1 MTPVVFLAALGF
13 VALGGLA
20 WITTPL
26 LRETAR
32 RLHPRS
38 HGLSDDVQRSLNL
51 MDDLDLEQLRGSVSD
66 AEHAELTA
74 ELRQQAALALDAQ
87 QRGRARAAAQ
97 VEALVSDRPTARASA
112 TPATP
117 SPAAVRRP
125 VLWLLTAATLVGGLV
140 AIVLVVTLGA
150 RQGVANQ
157 TAVGNVGVAA
167 ITAAA
172 VSPADPEIL
181 VAAHPSGLQVSRDA
195 AATWQSA
202 EFPRTTRWVATTPTG
217 FVALTDDGPFRGD
230 NLATGWTPWA
240 ASLDLVH
247 LASGRQSGRLVGID
261 ASGAV
266 HTSDDDGASWRT
278 LEVAAPPNVTGI
290 AVVDQPEVLILLST
304 ATEGVLATSLSG
316 PWRSANGFVN
326 GALPTVNVRS
336 LHYEPNSGD
345 RYISPTGRE
354 FQGAVY
360 LATDAGVF
368 KTVDGTQSWHRLPL
382 AADIVAIA
390 GSAAAPR
397 ELYAIARDG
406 TVFRSRDLGASWG

>member
-1 MTPVVFLAALGF
+1 M
-13 VALGGLA
+13 GGNHSHRL
-20 WITTPL
+20 
-26 LRETAR
+26 R
-32 RLHPRS
+32 RLS
-38 HGLSDDVQRSLNL
+38 
-51 MDDLDLEQLRGSVSD
+51 
-66 AEHAELTA
+66 
-74 ELRQQAALALDAQ
+74 
-87 QRGRARAAAQ
+87 
-97 VEALVSDRPTARASA
+97 
-112 TPATP
+112 
-117 SPAAVRRP
+117 
-125 VLWLLTAATLVGGLV
+125 
-140 AIVLVVTLGA
+140 
-150 RQGVANQ
+150 
-157 TAVGNVGVAA
+157 
-167 ITAAA
+167 
-172 VSPADPEIL
+172 
-181 VAAHPSGLQVSRDA
+181 
-195 AATWQSA
+195 
-202 EFPRTTRWVATTPTG
+202 
-217 FVALTDDGPFRGD
+217 DDGPFRGD

-278 LEVAAPPNVTGI
+278 LEVAAPPNVTGLPWSI
-290 AVVDQPEVLILLST
+290 SPKFLILVST